1 MSGTHSNG
9 DKAAARPLRILI
21 AEDNPADLE
30 LTVRE
35 LRKSGLDVEIDTVI
49 TRPAFA
55 EKIRSQTVDMVL
67 SDYRMPGWTGMDAFS
82 EIVKSGQDIPL
93 ILVTGTLGI

>member
-49 TRPAFA
+49 TRAGVRRKNPQPNCGHGSF
-55 EKIRSQTVDMVL
+55 RL
-67 SDYRMPGWTGMDAFS
+67 SHAGMDGDGCVF
-82 EIVKSGQDIPL
+82 
-93 ILVTGTLGI
+93 